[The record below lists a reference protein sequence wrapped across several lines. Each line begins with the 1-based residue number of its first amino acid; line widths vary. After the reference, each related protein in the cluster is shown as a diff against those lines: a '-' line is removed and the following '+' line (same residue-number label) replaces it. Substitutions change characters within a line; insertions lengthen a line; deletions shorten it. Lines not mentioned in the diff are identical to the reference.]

1 VAEPVPVSV
10 DLAVSPW
17 DGEAIAAGT
26 DGPDGPDGD
35 DRWHLGIDLGTTGL
49 TMVLRDRGAHRSYP
63 LHWRSPDGQ
72 QTQDQLPTVAW
83 LRRDQGAARSLA
95 DPQVRRGLLEPLPVG
110 FEALDRAAIAA
121 DPKAVS
127 GAHAPGLLLEHF
139 ITDLQDALPW
149 TLPGTA
155 DLEPRIS
162 PPAACPPDESNSIAF
177 HWLGRAAA
185 ALLATPLADPAPGR
199 WTVGAMDLEETTL
212 AAALRTLATVTFT
225 EPVGATAAYR
235 FNLREAAIAAGLV
248 SQPEQVAFVAEPL
261 AALAG
266 WLGDGAANDAI
277 AQGAVLSVR
286 VGASGGG
293 FALASGRLPER
304 VILHGFRSGGQAMTD
319 DVLCQLLCPTERD
332 RAALGLVDGQR
343 SPEIPEAPEAPKAP
357 ETPNAPDAPN
367 PDLAAHSSIPTPA
380 QDDRPQRR
388 RLRQRLDRSPDGR
401 TLLGLAERLKGQ
413 LQAIENLEVG
423 LALGDRTWRISPQI
437 WQEQVMGPWLE
448 RLNGELNYLLR
459 RGGMAPERIDRVLC
473 SGGVGSMVPIVR
485 WLRQKLPWAEILTD
499 TPAIAPEAPVRAAA
513 GAARWAELPPALVP
527 APQPYDDYF
536 LFGELL
542 RAVPETPIA
551 IADLWRQ
558 LDERGINTRGS
569 GDRLYGLLKGD
580 IPLGLVPT
588 PTDGSAVTAP
598 SRQRPDYAQ
607 LRDHYPFQYD
617 PQTQTYRRD
626 REASFH
632 WQRYLSSLW
641 ARGHQGMVEPIADC
655 PDPLALQ

>member
-1 VAEPVPVSV
+1 MAEPLPEPV
-10 DLAVSPW
+10 DLTVSPW
-17 DGEAIAAGT
+17 DEGAIAGA
-26 DGPDGPDGD
+26 DGEDRDG

-49 TMVLRDRGAHRSYP
+49 TMVLRDRGNSRTYP

-72 QTQDQLPTVAW
+72 QIEDRLPAVAW

-110 FEALDRAAIAA
+110 FEALDRAVIAA
-121 DPKAVS
+121 RTAPNLDLRT
-127 GAHAPGLLLEHF
+127 AHGPEQPGLLLENF
-139 ITDLQDALPW
+139 VPDLQDALPW

-155 DLEPRIS
+155 DLEPRIW
-162 PPAACPPDESNSIAF
+162 PPAACPPNDSIAF
-177 HWLGRAAA
+177 QWLVRAAA
-185 ALLATPLADPAPGR
+185 ALLATPFADPGPGR
-199 WTVGAMDLEETTL
+199 WTVGATDLDTTTL

-248 SQPEQVAFVAEPL
+248 TQPAQVAFVAEPL

-266 WLGDGAANDAI
+266 WLGDHPSDEAI
-277 AQGAVLSVR
+277 AQGAILSVR

-304 VILHGFRSGGQAMTD
+304 VILHGFASGGHAMTD
-319 DVLCQLLCPTERD
+319 DALYQLLCPTAGD
-332 RAALGLVDGQR
+332 RAALGLIEPQSGQDDD
-343 SPEIPEAPEAPKAP
+343 P
-357 ETPNAPDAPN
+357 
-367 PDLAAHSSIPTPA
+367 LPTPA

-388 RLRQRLDRSPDGR
+388 RLRQRLRRSPDGR

-448 RLNGELNYLLR
+448 RFNHELNQLLG
-459 RGGMAPERIDRVLC
+459 RGGIAPERVDRVLC
-473 SGGVGSMVPIVR
+473 SGGVGSMVPVVR
-485 WLRQKLPWAEILTD
+485 WLRQKFPWAEL
-499 TPAIAPEAPVRAAA
+499 IAEAPALVPDAAVRTAA

-558 LDERGINTRGS
+558 LDERGINTRGG
-569 GDRLYGLLKGD
+569 GDRLYALLRGDLPQGL
-580 IPLGLVPT
+580 IPTL
-588 PTDGSAVTAP
+588 TDGSAVIPA
-598 SRQRPDYAQ
+598 SRDRPDYAQ
-607 LRDHYPFQYD
+607 LRNHYPFQYNPD
-617 PQTQTYRRD
+617 TNTYWRD

-655 PDPLALQ
+655 PDPLAIG